1 MPDHPLLLA
10 LVENWHA
17 LVLVGLAG
25 VESLIDENQQCVSDS
40 HDSRCLL
47 SPRLGGNPPELV
59 LDEAILLGRGGP
71 GALRQGA
78 SQPPVTTCGVTTSI
92 LACTPIVSFV
102 SWLHPLRF
110 LSGCNPS
117 YGVLTLAP
125 VGLSPTEHAS
135 LRWSHYGPK
144 TGSY

>member
-1 MPDHPLLLA
+1 MPDHALLLA
-10 LVENWHA
+10 FVENWHA

-78 SQPPVTTCGVTTSI
+78 SQPPVTTCGVTTPI
-92 LACTPIVSFV
+92 LACTPIVTRTNSCPRADV
-102 SWLHPLRF
+102 LLRGK
-110 LSGCNPS
+110 LRHIRSGF
-117 YGVLTLAP
+117 
-125 VGLSPTEHAS
+125 
-135 LRWSHYGPK
+135 R
-144 TGSY
+144 